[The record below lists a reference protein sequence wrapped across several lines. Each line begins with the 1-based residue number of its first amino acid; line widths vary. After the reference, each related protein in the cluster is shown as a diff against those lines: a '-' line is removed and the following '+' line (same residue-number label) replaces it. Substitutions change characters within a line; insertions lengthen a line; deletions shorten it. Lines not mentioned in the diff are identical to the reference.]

1 MAIDIK
7 FNPKVLSEL
16 AESKR
21 VVEVTREL
29 FNVINN
35 QAQSL
40 DRIKIIQLLENIS
53 EIFSE
58 RIQHIKELEWKTRQL
73 IKKIDIAESYFE
85 LRDIHGEL
93 NDLQKDFF
101 IAVPSVAEI
110 HSVCTDYRD
119 RITKKI
125 ITMVIKELISD
136 SIYLPDESF
145 AYFAVGSDG
154 RKEQTLLTDQDNL
167 IVYEDSP
174 SRYKEFYHER
184 FSNLLVERLALCGFK
199 KCTGEIMPSNPKW
212 RGSLK
217 AWAERVDYLCR
228 FSDPDFKKN
237 LVNLIVLTDLRLV
250 FGDEELGQK
259 FVKNTYNAIFNN
271 HIVLSEIAK
280 SAASLG
286 LAKGFMK
293 TLRTEKKGKFKGYI
307 NLKLHAWAPFV
318 LIIRAFAM
326 KNKVIKTGTI
336 ERIDELVRLGA
347 FSNEAGAKLKNSF
360 YLLSRFKIYTQVMYL
375 IGKYESDIYLN
386 PEDLTDS
393 EKDQLIDTLSQIE
406 SLQNLLVESMGLRI

>member
-16 AESKR
+16 AESKK
-21 VVEVTREL
+21 VVETTKEL
-29 FNVINN
+29 FSVINF
-35 QAQSL
+35 QGQSL

-53 EIFSE
+53 QIFSE
-58 RIQHIKELEWKTRQL
+58 KIEHIKELEWKTRQL
-73 IKKIDIAESYFE
+73 MNKIDIAESYFE

-93 NDLQKDFF
+93 NELQKDFF
-101 IAVPSVAEI
+101 LIFPSVTEI
-110 HSVCTDYRD
+110 HKVCTDYRD
-119 RITKKI
+119 KITKKI
-125 ITMVIKELISD
+125 IPMVIKELNSQ

-145 AYFAVGSDG
+145 SYFAVGSDG
-154 RKEQTLLTDQDNL
+154 RREQTLLTDQDNL
-167 IVYEDSP
+167 LVYEDSP

-184 FSNLLVERLALCGFK
+184 FSTLLVERLALCGFK

-212 RGSLK
+212 RGSMRT
-217 AWAERVDYLCR
+217 WAERVDYLCR

-250 FGDEELGQK
+250 FGDEELGEK
-259 FVKNTYNAIFNN
+259 FKKNTYDFIFNN

-286 LAKGFMK
+286 TAKGFMK
-293 TLRTEKKGKFKGYI
+293 VLKTEKKGKFKGFI

-318 LIIRAFAM
+318 LVIRAFAM
-326 KNKVIKTGTI
+326 KNNVIKTGTI
-336 ERIDELVRLGA
+336 ERIDELVKKGS
-347 FSNEAGAKLKNSF
+347 FSQEAGVKLKNSF

-375 IGKYESDIYLN
+375 LGKYDSDIYLN
-386 PEDLTDS
+386 PEDLTSS
-393 EKDQLIDTLSQIE
+393 EKEQFIDSLAQIE
-406 SLQNLLVESMGLRI
+406 SLQKLLVESMGLRI